1 MLLTR
6 FQTNNPMLPFISDA
20 LMEMFTSLMSMII
33 KQNVLN
39 DPTTALKLVKVIMTG
54 KENQLD
60 AVPIKLGTAL
70 KQMLGAL
77 GANDVEIQKL
87 KEGVQR

>member
-1 MLLTR
+1 M
-6 FQTNNPMLPFISDA
+6 
-20 LMEMFTSLMSMII
+20 
-33 KQNVLN
+33 N

>member
-1 MLLTR
+1 M
-6 FQTNNPMLPFISDA
+6 NNPMLPFTSDA

>member
-1 MLLTR
+1 
-6 FQTNNPMLPFISDA
+6 MLPFIFDA
-20 LMEMFTSLMSMII
+20 LMEIFTSLMSMII

-39 DPTTALKLVKVIMTG
+39 DPTTALKLVKVIITG

-70 KQMLGAL
+70 KEMLGAL
-77 GANDVEIQKL
+77 GANDVKIKNFKKEWKDSVIAVIAKL
-87 KEGVQR
+87 Q